1 MQAQAYRITGFAAV
15 MAAGGFML
23 RWLQSMQIYDAE
35 SGLADRSAGINIWVI
50 GIIII
55 TLAVLAV
62 WTLWLH
68 RYVPA
73 RDSRALV
80 GRGLTYRIVGCFAG
94 GVLALSG
101 AILLVTA
108 QNYEMPVMQRI
119 LAVLQ
124 LLGGLSA
131 VLLTVYAD
139 APETV
144 KLRRTASVVLVL
156 YGCLFMVAVYKM
168 NAANPVVWDFA
179 PEVLAICAVTLALYY
194 TAGYQFGQAKPF
206 CGIYFCQA
214 GMFLSVMCV
223 IDQGMTPMA
232 AAYASLALLL
242 GMYGFVQTENLT
254 RPEEPEE

>member
-35 SGLADRSAGINIWVI
+35 TGLADRGAGINYWVI
-50 GIIII
+50 GIIVI

-62 WTLWLH
+62 WTLRLH
-68 RYVPA
+68 RYIPA
-73 RDSRALV
+73 EDSRALV

-94 GVLALSG
+94 AVLALSG

-119 LAVLQ
+119 LALLQ
-124 LLGGLSA
+124 LLGGMSA
-131 VLLTVYAD
+131 VLLTVYAE
-139 APETV
+139 APEWT
-144 KLRRTASVVLVL
+144 KLRRIASVVLVL
-156 YGCLFMVAVYKM
+156 YGCVFMVAVYKL
-168 NAANPVVWDFA
+168 NAANPVVWSFA

-194 TAGYQFGQAKPF
+194 TAGYQFGQPKPF
-206 CGIYFCQA
+206 CGIFFCHA
-214 GMFLSVMCV
+214 GLFLSVICV
-223 IDQGMTPMA
+223 IDQGMTPTA

-254 RPEEPEE
+254 RPEK